1 MTIKNVLTVITG
13 TYHNNE
19 LRVLLEYIKEPFNK
33 LVIFVTRSEC
43 SINAFSKIDH
53 QWFSY

>member
-53 QWFSY
+53 Q